1 MSGSR
6 STLSLPP
13 FSPRRRTISFLLLQ
27 LLVAAKQ
34 ATALAATALA
44 LGMSSVTDL
53 DCSLLSSP
61 MDPFFDPITSCDR
74 RRGVGGK
81 LSGAS
86 SPPPAKQQL
95 QQQCGA
101 DDSRHARREDATAAE
116 GPAAA
121 LRAHASTAAA
131 IVCVVIHVC

>member
-1 MSGSR
+1 MRGSR

-13 FSPRRRTISFLLLQ
+13 FSRRRRTISFLLLQ

-34 ATALAATALA
+34 AAALAATALA

-53 DCSLLSSP
+53 DCSLPSSP

-74 RRGVGGK
+74 RRGVGSK

-101 DDSRHARREDATAAE
+101 D
-116 GPAAA
+116 
-121 LRAHASTAAA
+121 A
-131 IVCVVIHVC
+131 ILDMLGAKTPLPPRDWLLHSVHMLPPLLL